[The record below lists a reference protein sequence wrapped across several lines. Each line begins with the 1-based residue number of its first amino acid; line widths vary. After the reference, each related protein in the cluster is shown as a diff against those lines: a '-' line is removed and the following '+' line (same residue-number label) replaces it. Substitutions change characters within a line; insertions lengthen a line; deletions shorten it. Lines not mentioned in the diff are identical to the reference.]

1 MVSLNIVVNTES
13 GSLFQKNNLSEGH
26 FYWQHLKFDSLKL
39 SHPGKFNM
47 DKDGLPVEI
56 CL

>member
-1 MVSLNIVVNTES
+1 MVSLSIGVNTES
-13 GSLFQKNNLSEGH
+13 GSLFQKNNLSEEH